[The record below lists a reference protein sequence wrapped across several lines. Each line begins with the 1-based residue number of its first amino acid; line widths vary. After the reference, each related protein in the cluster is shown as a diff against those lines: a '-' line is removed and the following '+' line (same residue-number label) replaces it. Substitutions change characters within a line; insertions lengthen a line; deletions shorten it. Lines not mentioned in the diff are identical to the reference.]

1 MPFSSIL
8 FDKPLDSE
16 QVDQH
21 NEPAVFADLNLDQ
34 VVDAVTVGLTEYKL
48 KPFFYVQL
56 DDIESIVYRHEIMRE
71 LRNDVIIGAVEEFS
85 KKMSVMR
92 EHLTQTGNLRYK
104 YQKESWFLDAVE
116 IYCEAVSTL
125 ARDLTT
131 AAVRSRGLSGFRDYI
146 NAYVD
151 STGFRDLLEET
162 RQFKNEMADVSYSV
176 HIRGARVRVS
186 RYDGEVDY
194 SAEVLETFEKF
205 AQRAVQD
212 YRVKFGSVLDM
223 DHVEAQILDCVARLN
238 PEIFSS
244 LDEYCERHKSY
255 VDPVVRRFDR
265 EVQFYIAYLRF
276 AQQLASMGLNLCY
289 PDVSDSSKEVFVNDT
304 FDVALAS
311 KLVTEGG
318 TVVRNDLYL
327 RGPERIFV
335 VTGPNQGGKTTFART
350 FGQLHYLASLGLPVA
365 GREARLF
372 LFDRLFTHFE
382 KEEELKDLRG
392 KLEDDLVRIRD
403 VVDQATNR
411 SVVIM
416 NEIFTSTTSHD
427 ALYLGREIIERLIQ
441 LDVLG
446 VYVTFV
452 DELSSLGDETVSM
465 VSSVDPEDP
474 AVRTYKVER
483 RQADGRAY
491 AITIAQK
498 YGLTRG
504 RLGKRLT
511 S

>member
-8 FDKPLDSE
+8 FDKPLESE
-16 QVDQH
+16 QIDQYS
-21 NEPAVFADLNLDQ
+21 EPAIFADLNLDQ
-34 VVDAVTVGLTEYKL
+34 VVDAVTRGRTEYKL

-56 DDIESIVYRHEIMRE
+56 NDAESIAYRHEIMRE
-71 LRNDVIIGAVEEFS
+71 LRNEVVLDAIEEFS
-85 KKMSVMR
+85 KKMTTMR
-92 EHLTQTGNLRYK
+92 DHLTQAGKLHYK
-104 YQKESWFLDAVE
+104 YQRQSWFLDAVE

-125 ARDLTT
+125 ARNLTT
-131 AAVRSRGLSGFRDYI
+131 AAVRSRGLSGFRDYT
-146 NAYVD
+146 NAYVE
-151 STGFRDLLEET
+151 SNGFRHLVEQT
-162 RQFKNEMADVSYSV
+162 RQLKNELADVWYSI

-186 RYDGEVDY
+186 RYEEETDY

-205 AQRAVQD
+205 EQGAVQD
-212 YRVKFGSVLDM
+212 YRVKFSSVPDM
-223 DHVEAQILDCVARLN
+223 DHVEARILDCVARLY
-238 PEIFSS
+238 PETFSS
-244 LDEYCERHKSY
+244 LDEYFQRHARY
-255 VDPVVRRFDR
+255 IDPVVRRFDR

-276 AQQLASMGLNLCY
+276 AQQLASAGLNFCY
-289 PDVSDSSKEVFVNDT
+289 PDVSDSSKEVFANDT
-304 FDVALAS
+304 FDLALAN
-311 KLVTEGG
+311 KLVTEDG

-350 FGQLHYLASLGLPVA
+350 FGQLHHLASLGLPVA
-365 GREARLF
+365 GRDARLF
-372 LFDRLFTHFE
+372 LFDHLFAHFE

-403 VVDQATNR
+403 IVDQATSR
-411 SVVIM
+411 SVIIM

-427 ALYLGREIIERLIQ
+427 ALYLGQKIIERLIQ

-452 DELSSLGDETVSM
+452 DELSSLGEATVSM
-465 VSSVDPEDP
+465 VSSVEPDDP

-483 RQADGRAY
+483 RPADGRAY
-491 AITIAQK
+491 AITIAEK

-504 RLGKRLT
+504 RLGRRLT